1 MRTLLATLALTLV
14 AASQAPAQT
23 VSGSVSDYSFDYD
36 LYAAEWETNWYTI
49 VLWDN
54 GTVSEYWSAS
64 PESANQ
70 FAIWLWLHYV
80 EVKDIDI
87 ISRVEP
93 GEWQYVSTFDKRAT
107 LKRPPTSWKRTVWPP
122 TSVPWP
128 SRSIT
133 RTVSTSTSTRPRSTP
148 PSRPRSDSRCGSLAI
163 NQPPVARATRPGR
176 FRVALDGLAGP
187 TSPSARPR
195 SFSRRPGPPSAA
207 RSPAVRYPGLGR
219 PNST

>member
-14 AASQAPAQT
+14 AATQAPAQT

-93 GEWQYVSTFDKRAT
+93 GEWQYVDTFDKRADAEAAADI
-107 LKRPPTSWKRTVWPP
+107 LE
-122 TSVPWP
+122 
-128 SRSIT
+128 
-133 RTVSTSTSTRPRSTP
+133 
-148 PSRPRSDSRCGSLAI
+148 A
-163 NQPPVARATRPGR
+163 
-176 FRVALDGLAGP
+176 DGLATDIRSVAVSFNYANGP
-187 TSPSARPR
+187 YLHKY
-195 SFSRRPGPPSAA
+195 PPKIYPTE
-207 RSPAVRYPGLGR
+207 PAPKR
-219 PNST
+219 